1 MHNKGFCMV
10 SYVLIGLAEYAPIVT
25 IESPDNLITKCDIN
39 RTKQSSFA
47 TRTYSSRIVV
57 SFSASSY
64 PQLETDESWSGIH
77 NTFRAKTDPHL
88 CNVYC

>member
-1 MHNKGFCMV
+1 MV
-10 SYVLIGLAEYAPIVT
+10 SYVLMGLAEYAPIVT
-25 IESPDNLITKCDIN
+25 IESLDNLITKSDI
-39 RTKQSSFA
+39 K
-47 TRTYSSRIVV
+47 RTYSPRIVV

-64 PQLETDESWSGIH
+64 PQLETDESLSGIH